1 MQELARD
8 SQDGLDKLGPAP
20 EEPDKSG
27 TANSTCAAQTSLT
40 LERALSLY
48 QMDTSKTFYEV
59 SQDTRCLVGWGSN
72 SVVVAFRGTASVR
85 NALADL
91 QVLHCALL
99 CLNVPSQCL
108 DCVLTVH

>member
-8 SQDGLDKLGPAP
+8 SQDGLDKPAP
-20 EEPDKSG
+20 EQHDTPRKASS
-27 TANSTCAAQTSLT
+27 ASAAQTSLT
-40 LERALSLY
+40 LETALSLCH
-48 QMDTSKTFYEV
+48 MNTSKTFYEV

-91 QVLHCALL
+91 QVPHCALL
-99 CLNVPSQCL
+99 CLTVP
-108 DCVLTVH
+108 